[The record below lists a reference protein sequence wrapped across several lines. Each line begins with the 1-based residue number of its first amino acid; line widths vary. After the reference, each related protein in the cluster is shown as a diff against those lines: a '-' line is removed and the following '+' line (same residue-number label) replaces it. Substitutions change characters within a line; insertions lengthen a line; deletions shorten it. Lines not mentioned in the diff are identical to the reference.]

1 MTSQLQQFCES
12 YSRALKQLEKF
23 PNLQLGLQ
31 LLRVSMGVCRGVHLL
46 RTLQLEFCQAL
57 AANLSNALQNTLSNL
72 LDVDFSQAAWTL
84 ASFSFRNG
92 GMGLQDPIAI
102 QPAAYISSSALQA
115 GENLQVRADLI
126 STPLTLHS
134 YLKDFPAVVAWIQQ
148 GGNISSQQIQN
159 DWSKQHW
166 WAQAAQAEVIAVHR
180 WEKRCRQLFSVP
192 HASDWLRVVPNG
204 DPKTHLSNTQVKAL
218 VKFRLA
224 MPQAG
229 LVPPCQ
235 GCHEQQDQF
244 GDHALS
250 CVQMGRYARHNDIR
264 ETLRNISQHCGLHVH
279 AGEAPPLP
287 SGRRPDLLI
296 DRLGQGRPLAI
307 DVSCSHPLH
316 PSSYTAENDATASIA
331 KVVEQK
337 NTIYLQECGSKGWR
351 NAAGVI
357 RRLATWGV
365 AQYGGEATAVQP
377 SACACLYCGRTQYL
391 CCRQEQ

>member
-1 MTSQLQQFCES
+1 M
-12 YSRALKQLEKF
+12 
-23 PNLQLGLQ
+23 
-31 LLRVSMGVCRGVHLL
+31 
-46 RTLQLEFCQAL
+46 
-57 AANLSNALQNTLSNL
+57 
-72 LDVDFSQAAWTL
+72 
-84 ASFSFRNG
+84 
-92 GMGLQDPIAI
+92 
-102 QPAAYISSSALQA
+102 
-115 GENLQVRADLI
+115 
-126 STPLTLHS
+126 
-134 YLKDFPAVVAWIQQ
+134 VAWIQQ

-166 WAQAAQAEVIAVHR
+166 WAAQAEVIAVHR
-180 WEKRCRQLFSVP
+180 WEEARSYREKRCRQLFSVP

-229 LVPPCQ
+229 LVPP
-235 GCHEQQDQF
+235 CHEQQDQF

-337 NTIYLQECGSKGWR
+337 NTIYLQECGSKGWAFAPLVALTTGQWSS

-365 AQYGGEATAVQP
+365 AQYGGEATAVATVMFARLGLALQQSCSHQLVRAFTAEEP
-377 SACACLYCGRTQYL
+377 NTSAAGKNSDYPIYLY
-391 CCRQEQ
+391 